1 MHEIQLLYVENII
14 TRKKSLPQQEL
25 TFVMRVANLS
35 HDKKV
40 EVLWAGEQGEWQVAH
55 ASYQYQIDADK
66 ECWQAKVIIRATGHN
81 SLPGNINFAL
91 HFQCLGQDYWDNRS
105 GSNYASQADS
115 GIQLAA
121 NQNLQQLGFEPKLK
135 AGQQRHPITISVNQA
150 LQVTAVNIHWTTD
163 NWHSTHTTACHFN
176 RHYWHEHAQSNARN
190 PNQYGSEIWQGLL
203 KIKDAHRVHY
213 SISYDTVD
221 GVLWDNNDG
230 NNYELSHEPLRL
242 MILNLHCYQEA
253 QQDQKFNQIAK
264 AIDDLAVDIVCFQEV
279 AELWNEG
286 RGDWSTHSANII
298 NNRLKSP
305 FHLYSDWSH
314 IGFDKYREGVAILS
328 RYPLHNQAARYV
340 SDSDSIYSIHSRK
353 VIMAQV
359 HVPTM
364 GVINVFSA
372 HLSWWEDGFAQQF
385 KKLSSWANE
394 LQDSSVSATLL
405 CGDFN
410 ISCGSEG
417 YQLVVNANEYEDQ
430 FLALQDH
437 LAFEKIFKVND
448 AHWSNSHAEDYR
460 IDYIFMNKASEL
472 KVRSGRVIFTD
483 DDYGKVSDHCGYLMS
498 FEPK

>member
-14 TRKKSLPQQEL
+14 TRKKSIPQQEL
-25 TFVMRVANLS
+25 CFVMRVANIS
-35 HDKKV
+35 HDKKI
-40 EVLWAGEQGEWQVAH
+40 EVLWAGEQGEWQVLS
-55 ASYQYQIDADK
+55 ASYQHQLGADY
-66 ECWQAKVIIRATGHN
+66 ECWRAKVIIKAQGHH

-91 HFQCLGQDYWDNRS
+91 HYQCLGQDYWDNQA

-121 NQNLQQLGFEPKLK
+121 NQHLQQLGFESKLK
-135 AGQQRHPITISVNQA
+135 AGQQRLPITVSITQA
-150 LQVTAVNIHWTTD
+150 LHATAVNIHWSTD
-163 NWHSTHTTACHFN
+163 NWLSSHTTPCYFN
-176 RHYWHEHAQSNARN
+176 RHYWDEHAHSNARN
-190 PNQYGSEIWQGLL
+190 PNQYGSQIWQGVL
-203 KIKDAHRVHY
+203 KIKNAYRVHY
-213 SISYDTVD
+213 SISCDSAD

-230 NNYELSHEPLRL
+230 NNYELSHEPLKL

-253 QQDQKFNQIAK
+253 QQDEKFSQIAK

-286 RGDWSTHSANII
+286 LGDWSTHSANII
-298 NNRLKSP
+298 NNRLKHS

-314 IGFDKYREGVAILS
+314 LGFDKYREGVAILS
-328 RYPLHNQAARYV
+328 RYPLHHQSARYV
-340 SDSDSIYSIHSRK
+340 SDSDSIFSIHARK

-359 HVPTM
+359 DVPTI

-394 LQDSSVSATLL
+394 LQEPSVAATLL

-430 FLALQDH
+430 FLAIQDH
-437 LAFEKIFKVND
+437 LAFEKVFKVND
-448 AHWSNSHAEDYR
+448 AHWSSSHAEDYR

-472 KVRSGRVIFTD
+472 KVHSGRVLFTD
-483 DDYGKVSDHCGYLMS
+483 DDYGRVSDHCGYLMS